1 MKQERTK
8 YLKDNYMENEN
19 FGVIHETEIP
29 EVARHLEVSE
39 TTIKNYL
46 KELNCVIYKRKPFKI
61 KDLERYS
68 SELSS
73 LKLGYAR
80 RLPKYIQN
88 KSVRTLVGDNLW
100 RKVRKIVLERN
111 NNSCSTCGYSPDD
124 LDRLHVH
131 EVWSADED
139 NTVIFLNKVTLF
151 CYMCHSLQHMDKAYY
166 IYEQKDQWYE
176 QREKLE
182 MHFMKVNECTQD
194 VLLAC
199 IMLASKRTLS
209 KKIQDRVKDGGETY
223 PERQIRLQNAKWTYS
238 IYDDMP
244 LRNEI
249 IASLQRKVDVI

>member
-1 MKQERTK
+1 MKQERIK
-8 YLKDNYMENEN
+8 YLKDTYSKNEN
-19 FGVIHETEIP
+19 FGVIHETDIP

-39 TTIKNYL
+39 PTIKKYL

-61 KDLERYS
+61 KELESYS

-100 RKVRKIVLERN
+100 RRVRKIVLERH

-124 LDRLHVH
+124 LNRLHVH
-131 EVWSADED
+131 EVWGADED
-139 NTVIFLNKVTLF
+139 NTVICLNKVTLL
-151 CYMCHSLQHMDKAYY
+151 CYMCHCLQHMNNSYY
-166 IYEQKDQWYE
+166 RYEQKDQWYK

-194 VLLAC
+194 VLLAS
-199 IMLASKRTLS
+199 IKLDSKRTLS
-209 KKIQDRVKDGGETY
+209 KKIEDRMKEGRETD

-249 IASLQRKVDVI
+249 IASLQNKVDVI

>member
-1 MKQERTK
+1 MKQERIK
-8 YLKDNYMENEN
+8 YLKDNYMGNEN

-46 KELNCVIYKRKPFKI
+46 KELNCAIYKRKPFKI
-61 KDLERYS
+61 KDLESYS

-73 LKLGYAR
+73 LKLGYER

-100 RKVRKIVLERN
+100 NKVREIVLERAN
-111 NNSCSTCGYSPDD
+111 YCCSTCGYSPDD
-124 LDRLHVH
+124 LKRLHVH
-131 EVWSADED
+131 ERWRTDED
-139 NTVIFLNKVTLF
+139 ATVIFLNKVTLL

-166 IYEQKDQWYE
+166 IYEEKDQWYK

-182 MHFMKVNECTQD
+182 MHFMKVNQCTQD

-199 IMLASKRTLS
+199 IMLASSRTFS
-209 KKIQDRVKDGGETY
+209 KKIEDRLKEGEETFL
-223 PERQIRLQNAKWTYS
+223 ERQIRLQNAKWTYS
-238 IYDDMP
+238 IYDDIP

-249 IASLQRKVDVI
+249 ITSLQNKVNVI